1 MWDGVVFGG
10 CGAADEVGF
19 RTQSGMDDAEGKR
32 WGWISV
38 MLIWIFEEQGTNDCE
53 RVCR

>member
-1 MWDGVVFGG
+1 MACFSECVVQQTK
-10 CGAADEVGF
+10 VGF

-32 WGWISV
+32 WGSMSV

-53 RVCR
+53 GFVVS